1 MMAVTYGNVLNGQFS
16 VDHNDFVTALRVLFW
31 VFLCV
36 DRQLDIKS
44 AALEQL
50 SYRKAD
56 SQILAATLVTSHKG
70 SKVDYFYYFESRNRS
85 RNTGKR

>member
-1 MMAVTYGNVLNGQFS
+1 MAVTYGNVFNGQFS
-16 VDHNDFVTALRVLFW
+16 VGHNDFVTALKVLFW

-36 DRQLDIKS
+36 DRHLDTKS

-50 SYRKAD
+50 RCRKAD
-56 SQILAATLVTSHKG
+56 SQILAATFVTSQKG
-70 SKVDYFYYFESRNRS
+70 SKAGYFYYFESRNRY